1 MITIDWCKKQKNGIE
16 LVEPNEDLAKAYIKK
31 AEDSL
36 SASLN
41 LDNNKD
47 WKISSLYYTMYFS
60 AYAILMKIGVKC
72 EIHSCTIAFTEV
84 FLNKYITEEEIEL
97 LKKSMKARIDV
108 QYYTNRN
115 ISDSLYEKMIENA
128 PSFIVS
134 CKNTLTKLTEKE
146 ISEIRNRVNTQKNL

>member
-1 MITIDWCKKQKNGIE
+1 MANIEWCKKQKNGIE
-16 LVEPNEDLAKAYIKK
+16 LVEPNQDLAKAYLKK

-60 AYAILMKIGVKC
+60 VYAVLMKIGVKC
-72 EIHSCTIAFTEV
+72 EIHSCTTAFAET
-84 FLNKYITEEEIEL
+84 FLKDHITKDKLEL
-97 LKKSMKARIDV
+97 LNKSMKARIDV

-115 ISDSLYEKMIENA
+115 ISDSLYKEMIESA
-128 PSFIVS
+128 PKFIVS
-134 CKNTLTKLTEKE
+134 CKDIINKLTEKE
-146 ISEIRNRVNTQKNL
+146 IAKIRDKI

>member
-1 MITIDWCKKQKNGIE
+1 MTNIDWCKKQKNGIE
-16 LVEPNEDLAKAYIKK
+16 LVEPNQDLAKAYIKK

-60 AYAILMKIGVKC
+60 VYAILMKIGVKC
-72 EIHSCTIAFTEV
+72 EIHSCTIAFAEV
-84 FLNKYITEEEIEL
+84 FLAKHLEKEDLDL

-115 ISDSLYEKMIENA
+115 VSDSLYKEMIEKA

-134 CKNTLTKLTEKE
+134 CKNIINKLTEKE
-146 ISEIRNRVNTQKNL
+146 ISEIRNKI

>member
-1 MITIDWCKKQKNGIE
+1 MTNIDWCKKQKNGIE
-16 LVEPNEDLAKAYIKK
+16 LVEPNEDLAKAYIQK

-60 AYAILMKIGVKC
+60 IYAVLMKIGVKC
-72 EIHSCTIAFTEV
+72 EIHSCTITFAEV
-84 FLNKYITEEEIEL
+84 FLAKFLENDDFDL

-115 ISDSLYEKMIENA
+115 VSDQLYKEMIDKT
-128 PSFIVS
+128 PKFIVK
-134 CKNTLTKLTEKE
+134 CKDIINKLTEKE
-146 ISEIRNRVNTQKNL
+146 ILEVRGKI